1 MVETHNVEFADDDI
15 DGQKIVFFDGK
26 YHEIEDVHIG
36 NYDFR
41 FNFNDKKYFSINSE
55 NVVTIRIHTEPR
67 INQVWLLLENP
78 ELNPIEMKKIGD
90 TERFIY
96 WEIAIPLESESFK
109 FSFAGVN
116 DKNAGIYFGT
126 SGIANFISPS
136 EKWVFNKNDFLIH
149 EIPDWVFGGVM
160 YQIFPDRFCNSK
172 EELNKEGTVPWG
184 SVPKRLEHQGGD
196 LYGVIEKLDYLKD
209 LGVNIVYLNP
219 IFLSTSIHRYDTW
232 DHKKVDPTLG
242 GDDALRELVDK
253 AHEKEMKI
261 ILDCSLNHFHP
272 QNYAFQ
278 DVIKNEGKS
287 EYADWFTVYDYPVRL
302 KYRPHLLSKT
312 HKVGWDGEEDQYKTY
327 LEDITFKETN
337 LEVEIVED
345 DGPIIE
351 PTFKAWWG
359 VPDMVKVDMTSEGAR
374 KWALDVA
381 RYWVKEFNI
390 DGWRMD
396 VAKEID
402 LAFWTEFR
410 SATKTEKKDILLF
423 AEIFGDTSLWLQ
435 GDKFDSPMNYSFRE
449 LMNDYFAHTSIS
461 SKEFA
466 EELVGLYTM
475 YSFEALSSCQNLLS
489 SHDVRRF
496 LNRSENNVGA
506 LKAAMFM
513 QATFPGV
520 AGIYYGD
527 EIGLNGGD
535 EPSNREAFPWH
546 DESSWDNDLRLWAKD
561 LMNLKSQLTPLK
573 KGKFELIGYSES
585 AVAFRRYFES
595 ESLICVIN
603 RDSLLKE
610 WKIETDSNEIEFIWG
625 HEEAKYKNN
634 EIVIK
639 NLAPYSGVIFKEIG

>member
-109 FSFAGVN
+109 FSFAGIN

-136 EKWVFNKNDFLIH
+136 EKWVFNKDDFLIH

-196 LYGVIEKLDYLKD
+196 LYGVIDKLDYLKD

-396 VAKEID
+396 VAKELD
-402 LAFWTEFR
+402 FSFWKDFR
-410 SATKTEKKDILLF
+410 NIAYETKKDVLLIS
-423 AEIFGDTSLWLQ
+423 EIFGDTSQWLQ
-435 GDKFDSPMNYSFRE
+435 GDRFDGTMNYSFRE
-449 LMNDYFAHTSIS
+449 TMTDYFATKRINN
-461 SKEFA
+461 KEFA
-466 EELVGLYTM
+466 DSLANLYSM

-489 SHDVRRF
+489 SHDVKRF
-496 LNRSENNVGA
+496 LNRCGNNEDGILGA
-506 LKAAMFM
+506 IFL
-513 QATFPGV
+513 QATFPGI
-520 AGIYYGD
+520 AGVYYGD
-527 EIGLNGGD
+527 EVGLGGAD
-535 EPSNREAFPWH
+535 DPFNREPFPWH
-546 DESSWDNDLRLWAKD
+546 NEESWNKTILEFTKTMMQIKNVNPIFKYGR
-561 LMNLKSQLTPLK
+561 
-573 KGKFELIGYSES
+573 FELLDYMEDVVI
-585 AVAFRRYFES
+585 FRRILQD
-595 ESLICVIN
+595 ESLICVVN
-603 RDSLLKE
+603 RDRS
-610 WKIETDSNEIEFIWG
+610 TND
-625 HEEAKYKNN
+625 
-634 EIVIK
+634 IVIPSNAHSIDVVYGDCEANLEDGSVKITK
-639 NLAPYSGVIFKEIG
+639 NAGDIGIILHEK